1 MALTDFLFKEKE
13 EKFLRQVEA
22 LKIKL
27 QEKEEEILSLKKD
40 LEIITAKKDNNIGE
54 KQLEIFERNLKQ
66 NIENSK
72 RYKNILISYKLNPEK
87 IQYKYKVELKY
98 FYSEK
103 KFEEILNIL
112 NEKNILFVND
122 IKEEDF
128 NDIPKETKN
137 LDKAKQ
143 RFLDFK
149 DGKFDWEIVTLIN
162 KGEKLS
168 KIYSKSK
175 KLMTVFSDLYFDFID
190 DVANFDF
197 FSLKSYGFKTPEI
210 EEFIQKRDEYYK
222 ERRIWKI
229 F

>member
-13 EKFLRQVEA
+13 EKFLRQVEE
-22 LKIKL
+22 LKTKL
-27 QEKEEEILSLKKD
+27 QEKEEEILNLKKD

-72 RYKNILISYKLNPEK
+72 RYKNILISYRLNPEK
-87 IQYKYKVELKY
+87 IQYRYKVELKY

-112 NEKNILFVND
+112 NEKNILFVNG

-128 NDIPKETKN
+128 DDIPKETKN

-175 KLMTVFSDLYFDFID
+175 KLMTIFSDLYLDFMD

-222 ERRIWKI
+222 ERRI
-229 F
+229 

>member
-13 EKFLRQVEA
+13 EKFLRQVEE
-22 LKIKL
+22 LKTKL
-27 QEKEEEILSLKKD
+27 EEKEEEILNLKKD
-40 LEIITAKKDNNIGE
+40 LEIITTKKDNNISE

-72 RYKNILISYKLNPEK
+72 RYKNILISYRLNPEK
-87 IQYKYKVELKY
+87 IQYRYKVELKY

-128 NDIPKETKN
+128 DDIPKETKN

-149 DGKFDWEIVTLIN
+149 DEKFDWEIVTLIN

-175 KLMTVFSDLYFDFID
+175 KLMTIFSDLYFNFMD
-190 DVANFDF
+190 DIATFDF

-222 ERRIWKI
+222 ERRI
-229 F
+229 

>member
-13 EKFLRQVEA
+13 EKFLRQIEE
-22 LKIKL
+22 LKTKL
-27 QEKEEEILSLKKD
+27 QEKEEEILNLKKD

-72 RYKNILISYKLNPEK
+72 RYKNILISYRLNPEK
-87 IQYKYKVELKY
+87 IQYRYKVELKY

-128 NDIPKETKN
+128 DDIPKETKN
-137 LDKAKQ
+137 LDKSKQ

-175 KLMTVFSDLYFDFID
+175 KLMTIFSDLYFDFMD

-222 ERRIWKI
+222 ERRI
-229 F
+229 

>member
-1 MALTDFLFKEKE
+1 MALTDFLFKERE

-222 ERRIWKI
+222 ERRI
-229 F
+229 

>member
-222 ERRIWKI
+222 ERRI
-229 F
+229 

>member
-1 MALTDFLFKEKE
+1 MALTDFLSKEKE

-40 LEIITAKKDNNIGE
+40 LEIIIAKKDNNIGE

-197 FSLKSYGFKTPEI
+197 FSLKSYGFKTHEI

-222 ERRIWKI
+222 ERRI
-229 F
+229 

>member
-1 MALTDFLFKEKE
+1 MGLGDFLFKEKE
-13 EKFLRQVEA
+13 EKY
-22 LKIKL
+22 LKQIEDLQNKL
-27 QEKEEEILSLKKD
+27 KKQEEEILQLKFD
-40 LEIITAKKDNNIGE
+40 VEAITQERDNRISG

-72 RYKNILISYKLNPEK
+72 KYKNILVSYKLNPEK

-103 KFEEILNIL
+103 KFDEILIIL
-112 NEKNILFVND
+112 NEKNIMFANEL
-122 IKEEDF
+122 KEEDF
-128 NDIPKETKN
+128 NDIPVETKN

-149 DGKFDWEIVTLIN
+149 NEKFNWDIVMFIN

-168 KIYSKSK
+168 KVYSKSK
-175 KLMTVFSDLYFDFID
+175 KLLTVFSDLYLEFMDDITDFDFL
-190 DVANFDF
+190 
-197 FSLKSYGFKTPEI
+197 SLKSYGFKTPQI

-222 ERRIWKI
+222 EYRI
-229 F
+229 

>member
-13 EKFLRQVEA
+13 EKFLRQVEE
-22 LKIKL
+22 LKTKL
-27 QEKEEEILSLKKD
+27 QEKEEEILNLKKD

-72 RYKNILISYKLNPEK
+72 RYKNILISYRLNPEK
-87 IQYKYKVELKY
+87 IQYRYKVELKY

-128 NDIPKETKN
+128 DDIPKETKN

-149 DGKFDWEIVTLIN
+149 DGKFDWEIVTLLN

-175 KLMTVFSDLYFDFID
+175 KLMTIFSDLYFDFMD

-222 ERRIWKI
+222 ERRI
-229 F
+229 

>member
-13 EKFLRQVEA
+13 EKFLRQVEE
-22 LKIKL
+22 LKTKL
-27 QEKEEEILSLKKD
+27 QEKEEEILNLKKD

-72 RYKNILISYKLNPEK
+72 RYKNILISYRLNPEK
-87 IQYKYKVELKY
+87 IQYRYKVELKY

-128 NDIPKETKN
+128 DDIPKETKH

-175 KLMTVFSDLYFDFID
+175 KLMTIFSDLYFDFMD

-222 ERRIWKI
+222 ERRI
-229 F
+229 

>member
-13 EKFLRQVEA
+13 EKFLRQVEE
-22 LKIKL
+22 LKTKL
-27 QEKEEEILSLKKD
+27 QEKEEEILNLKKD

-72 RYKNILISYKLNPEK
+72 RYKNILISYRLNPEK
-87 IQYKYKVELKY
+87 IQYRYKVELKY

-128 NDIPKETKN
+128 DDIPKETKN

-175 KLMTVFSDLYFDFID
+175 KLMTIFSDLYFDFMD

-210 EEFIQKRDEYYK
+210 EEFI
-222 ERRIWKI
+222 
-229 F
+229 

>member
-1 MALTDFLFKEKE
+1 MGLGDFLFKEKE
-13 EKFLRQVEA
+13 EKY
-22 LKIKL
+22 LKQIEDLQNKL
-27 QEKEEEILSLKKD
+27 KKQEDEILQLKYD
-40 LEIITAKKDNNIGE
+40 IEVITQERDNRVSG

-72 RYKNILISYKLNPEK
+72 KYRNILLSYNLNPEK

-103 KFEEILNIL
+103 KFDEILSIL
-112 NEKNILFVND
+112 NEKNIIFVNNL
-122 IKEEDF
+122 KEEDF
-128 NDIPKETKN
+128 NDIPSETKN

-143 RFLDFK
+143 RFLDYK
-149 DGKFDWEIVTLIN
+149 NGKFNWDIVTFAN

-175 KLMTVFSDLYFDFID
+175 KLMTVFSDLYLEFMD
-190 DVANFDF
+190 DIANFDF
-197 FSLKSYGFKTPEI
+197 LSLKSYGFKTPQI

-222 ERRIWKI
+222 EYRI
-229 F
+229 

>member
-13 EKFLRQVEA
+13 EKFLRQIEE
-22 LKIKL
+22 LKTKL
-27 QEKEEEILSLKKD
+27 QEKEEEILNLKKD

-72 RYKNILISYKLNPEK
+72 RYKNILISYRLNPEK
-87 IQYKYKVELKY
+87 IQYRYKVELKY

-149 DGKFDWEIVTLIN
+149 DGKFDWEIVILIN

-175 KLMTVFSDLYFDFID
+175 KLMTIFSDLYFNFID

-222 ERRIWKI
+222 ERRI
-229 F
+229 

>member
-13 EKFLRQVEA
+13 EKFLRQVEE
-22 LKIKL
+22 LKTKL
-27 QEKEEEILSLKKD
+27 QEKEEEILNLKKD

-72 RYKNILISYKLNPEK
+72 RYKNILISYRLNPEK
-87 IQYKYKVELKY
+87 IQYRYKVELKY

-128 NDIPKETKN
+128 DDIPKETKN

-175 KLMTVFSDLYFDFID
+175 KLMTIFSDLYFDFMD

-210 EEFIQKRDEYYK
+210 EEFIQKRDGYYK
-222 ERRIWKI
+222 ERRI
-229 F
+229 

>member
-13 EKFLRQVEA
+13 EKFLRQVEE
-22 LKIKL
+22 LKTML

-40 LEIITAKKDNNIGE
+40 LEIITAKKDNNISE

-72 RYKNILISYKLNPEK
+72 RYKNILISYRLNPEK
-87 IQYKYKVELKY
+87 IQYRYKVELKY

-222 ERRIWKI
+222 ERRI
-229 F
+229 

>member
-13 EKFLRQVEA
+13 EKFLRQVEE
-22 LKIKL
+22 LKTKL
-27 QEKEEEILSLKKD
+27 QEKEEEILNLKKD

-72 RYKNILISYKLNPEK
+72 RYKNILISYRLNPEK
-87 IQYKYKVELKY
+87 IQYRYKVELKY

-128 NDIPKETKN
+128 DDIPKETKN

-175 KLMTVFSDLYFDFID
+175 KLMTIFSDLYFDFMD
-190 DVANFDF
+190 DVANFNF

-210 EEFIQKRDEYYK
+210 EEFIQKRDGYYK
-222 ERRIWKI
+222 ERRI
-229 F
+229 

>member
-13 EKFLRQVEA
+13 EKFLRQVEE
-22 LKIKL
+22 LKTKL
-27 QEKEEEILSLKKD
+27 QEKEEEILNLKKD

-72 RYKNILISYKLNPEK
+72 RYKNILISYRLNPEK
-87 IQYKYKVELKY
+87 IQYRYKVELKY

-128 NDIPKETKN
+128 DDIPKETKN

-175 KLMTVFSDLYFDFID
+175 KLMTMFSDLYFDFMD

-222 ERRIWKI
+222 ERRI
-229 F
+229 

>member
-87 IQYKYKVELKY
+87 IQYRYKVELKY

-222 ERRIWKI
+222 ERRI
-229 F
+229 

>member
-13 EKFLRQVEA
+13 EKFLKQIEE
-22 LKIKL
+22 LKTKL
-27 QEKEEEILSLKKD
+27 EEKEVEILNFKKD

-72 RYKNILISYKLNPEK
+72 RYKSILISYKLNPEK
-87 IQYKYKVELKY
+87 IQYKYKVDLKY

-128 NDIPKETKN
+128 NDVPKETKN

-149 DGKFDWEIVTLIN
+149 DGKFDWEIVTFIN

-175 KLMTVFSDLYFDFID
+175 KLMAVFSDLYFDFID
-190 DVANFDF
+190 DIADFDF

-222 ERRIWKI
+222 ERRI
-229 F
+229 

>member
-13 EKFLRQVEA
+13 EKFLRQVEE
-22 LKIKL
+22 LKTKL
-27 QEKEEEILSLKKD
+27 QEKEEEILNLKKD

-72 RYKNILISYKLNPEK
+72 RYKNILISYRLNPEK
-87 IQYKYKVELKY
+87 IQYRYKVELKY

-128 NDIPKETKN
+128 DDIPKETKN

-175 KLMTVFSDLYFDFID
+175 KLMTIFSDLYFDFMD

-222 ERRIWKI
+222 ERRI
-229 F
+229 